1 MSRFL
6 YLFWSFCSN
15 GIITNYVKKSKQPS
29 ESHTNEFDL
38 GHGEFTELNELNIPQ
53 VDNASLFILENDDND
68 IKERAEKMENLQE
81 KSWLVFNKYAESLT
95 TDVYASLDEVD
106 LNHIKLIHDL
116 TNETKKKITN
126 VHTDRFFQGN
136 INQKLFVKCLIRN
149 PLTIPIHV
157 SSIKLYCTLSSSVK
171 YILTLLFFYNKS
183 I

>member
-1 MSRFL
+1 
-6 YLFWSFCSN
+6 
-15 GIITNYVKKSKQPS
+15 
-29 ESHTNEFDL
+29 
-38 GHGEFTELNELNIPQ
+38 
-53 VDNASLFILENDDND
+53 
-68 IKERAEKMENLQE
+68 MENLQE

-149 PLTIPIHV
+149 PFTIPIHV
-157 SSIKLYCTLSSSVK
+157 SSIKLYCSFIPNKLE
-171 YILTLLFFYNKS
+171 ILILLIFITFLLYT
-183 I
+183 